1 MLHTVR
7 QLQFRSLCK
16 HCNSQ
21 STALLLFPSLA
32 NLQYLAGSF
41 TDENILEA
49 QPEKVCAAVAL
60 LRRAAVQFAATLDQ
74 VRYLTIT
81 AQ

>member
-1 MLHTVR
+1 M
-7 QLQFRSLCK
+7 
-16 HCNSQ
+16 
-21 STALLLFPSLA
+21 LLLTLHYSVAFSICCK
-32 NLQYLAGSF
+32 LQYLAGSF

-74 VRYLTIT
+74 VRYHNHIQLNAHTG
-81 AQ
+81 QLVQ